1 MKKRISLMMALMLV
15 VLSIFSFGLKS
26 NVKATGLTDEDI
38 INIELN
44 NIYVPN
50 EVIYDFPL
58 VTVSAYNSSITWNSD
73 NEEIIKIENGWAVV
87 NRPTD
92 NDEEVN
98 LTVTIARGEVSDS
111 KTFPVTVKKGVTET
125 NTYNITYVLDGGV
138 NNQNNPTTYKV
149 GETTVLLP
157 ATKGTVEF
165 LGWYLDGKKITSLP
179 KGLSGD
185 IELTAK
191 WGAKEA
197 VELVIKNNVNKT
209 EYNALESFDS
219 TGLVLTV
226 KYNDGTESDVSGN
239 EITFDKT
246 TLQGN
251 DTIVTASYSGLSV
264 EIEIKVNKLN
274 ISLEGL
280 EFNGYKGIYD
290 GKEHKVELVGQLPE
304 GIKEVK
310 YTDNVLTNAGALTA
324 KAEFVYDEVNYNN
337 PGSLTAAIEITKATL
352 TVTVGN
358 VTIKPGETPTYSYTI
373 EGFVNNET
381 ADVLEG
387 QVEYIETTSDYNTP
401 GTYPVG
407 AKGLKSDNYEIN
419 YVQGTLTITEEDYV
433 IEAKDLTK
441 VYNGQNQ
448 TFTVVVKQGNTEVE
462 GIEYIIKNLDG
473 SEFEGKTDVGQ
484 YKVVISLV
492 NEEAEELE
500 VTFEITKA
508 NYELTDVEF
517 KDVTTTFDG
526 NVHKVEVTGLP
537 EWLEVS
543 YDKETTLVN
552 AGSIT
557 VTASFNHNNPNYNEV
572 TQTLTATLTIN
583 KAKLSSVTFEEL
595 EDVYFN
601 GEAQEV
607 TIKGKLGN
615 YELTQDDYDIAYEA
629 NTQIG
634 TAKAILTGKGNFEG
648 TATLTFEIK
657 ESDLSRVRRVKEALE
672 KSYTELPTVFETV
685 KEEASIKWMSTST
698 ALMINADGTYKEI
711 LTEKA
716 QTVVVYAV
724 VQYNN
729 AVEYAK
735 FEFVLSVKD
744 SDTQIEIEGVNKD
757 ITINSTLLTDNQLA
771 NYTVEGQ
778 SVKYGYD
785 INLLLENQEVQPEG
799 KVTVRIPILEEYK
812 DDETL
817 KVYHVAEDGSLE
829 DMNAVAENGY
839 LVFETDSFSHYLVTV
854 EAVETEPSYISI
866 AEAKQSEANEIV
878 TVRGVVT
885 LKTLDTATKLGALIQ
900 DTTGAIY
907 LYNIGQ
913 EMYDLLVVG
922 QEVEVSATYSLFNG
936 LHELTT
942 VTSVTVVNENAELPA
957 VITMSNEETDQA
969 KRVELKEAEWNGSAF
984 VKDGITYNYY
994 YAKEWL
1000 TEKPTLETGAYYNI
1014 TGWFNW
1020 YNQAQI
1026 SPTEALVK
1034 VKDAPVVE
1042 EPDEP
1047 QVPTDKEGLL
1057 ATFEFGENGDASH
1070 NDGSEKLEYSE
1081 TSGTYTFE
1089 YTGTKVYTGA
1099 RDALGNSC
1107 IKFGTSKVVGSLS
1120 FTVPAD
1126 VKEVRIYIAK
1136 YKTNASK
1143 LSVNG
1148 TEYTLEKNSNDGQY
1162 DVITVD
1168 TSETKT
1174 VTITTIASTYRCM
1187 LNTIEYYGD
1196 SQSGSTPEQ
1205 PTHEHTV
1212 CPECGK
1218 CTAADCNGTD
1228 ADKCQGHEV
1237 EPEHEH
1243 TACPICEKCTAEDC
1257 DGAEEEKCQG
1267 HEPEQPSVQGQY
1279 FEKVTTAPTDWT
1291 GTYLIVYEDGSI
1303 AFNGG
1308 LATLDAA
1315 SNGVNVTINDGKIE
1329 YSETLAGY
1337 TFVISTME
1345 GGYSVKA
1352 ANGKYIGHGSDANKL
1367 TSSDSELLNTITI
1380 NEDGS
1385 VNIIC
1390 AGGAYLR
1397 YNATSGNDRFRYYKS
1412 TTYTSQK
1419 AISLY
1424 KLTGE
1429 SSSN

>member
-138 NNQNNPTTYKV
+138 NNPNNPTTYKV

-226 KYNDGTESDVSGN
+226 KYNDGSESDISGN

-310 YTDNVLTNAGALTA
+310 YTDNVLTNAGTLTA

-337 PGSLTAAIEITKATL
+337 PGSLTAAIEITKAIL

-462 GIEYIIKNLDG
+462 GIEYIIRNLDG
-473 SEFEGKTDVGQ
+473 SEFEGATNVGQ

-557 VTASFNHNNPNYNEV
+557 VTASFNHNNSNYNEV

-601 GEAQEV
+601 GEAQEA

-785 INLLLENQEVQPEG
+785 INLLLENQEIQPEG

-854 EAVETEPSYISI
+854 EAVEGEEPGDEPTQETTESL
-866 AEAKQSEANEIV
+866 EIF
-878 TVRGVVT
+878 G
-885 LKTLDTATKLGALIQ
+885 
-900 DTTGAIY
+900 TTGTLASDSLSISWEGTNVKFVTEKASSSTAIRTSDADHFRVY
-907 LYNIGQ
+907 QGTKTTISCLDG
-913 EMYDLLVVG
+913 
-922 QEVEVSATYSLFNG
+922 SAITK
-936 LHELTT
+936 
-942 VTSVTVVNENAELPA
+942 V
-957 VITMSNEETDQA
+957 VITTT
-969 KRVELKEAEWNGSAF
+969 GSS
-984 VKDGITYNYY
+984 
-994 YAKEWL
+994 YA
-1000 TEKPTLETGAYYNI
+1000 T
-1014 TGWFNW
+1014 
-1020 YNQAQI
+1020 
-1026 SPTEALVK
+1026 AL
-1034 VKDAPVVE
+1034 A
-1042 EPDEP
+1042 
-1047 QVPTDKEGLL
+1047 
-1057 ATFEFGENGDASH
+1057 
-1070 NDGSEKLEYSE
+1070 
-1081 TSGTYTFE
+1081 
-1089 YTGTKVYTGA
+1089 
-1099 RDALGNSC
+1099 
-1107 IKFGTSKVVGSLS
+1107 S
-1120 FTVPAD
+1120 FTVTGGTATAD
-1126 VKEVRIYIAK
+1126 
-1136 YKTNASK
+1136 
-1143 LSVNG
+1143 G
-1148 TEYTLEKNSNDGQY
+1148 TIVTIVAESDATAI
-1162 DVITVD
+1162 VITAGAQWRLSKV
-1168 TSETKT
+1168 E
-1174 VTITTIASTYRCM
+1174 VT
-1187 LNTIEYYGD
+1187 YGG
-1196 SQSGSTPEQ
+1196 QSGSTPEQ
-1205 PTHEHTV
+1205 PTHEHTA

-1228 ADKCQGHEV
+1228 ADKCQGHEA

-1243 TACPICEKCTAEDC
+1243 TACPECGKCTAADC
-1257 DGAEEEKCQG
+1257 DGADADKCQG
-1267 HEPEQPSVQGQY
+1267 HEQTVIEKITIAEFLSKDVSDNVYYELTGTIKGTYNTTYGNFYLFDESGEVVVYGLTATKVESNDKSFATLGLKDGDVVTLIGTRADYQGTAQVGGPAYYVSHTSPEYSVSVEVEGNGTATLSDDTAVNGTEVVLTLNPAEGYKVSSIKANNKTISVVAGQLEYTITVLGTTTIVVTFVEDVETPVGENEYVLVTDVNELKAGDKIVIVASAEDYALSTTQNTNNRGSVAITKSGNKVEINDSVQVITLEVGLTEGTFAFNVDGKY
-1279 FEKVTTAPTDWT
+1279 LYAASTSSNHLKSNTSITERGSWTISVTTE
-1291 GTYLIVYEDGSI
+1291 GI
-1303 AFNGG
+1303 ATIKAQGENARNWLRFN
-1308 LATLDAA
+1308 T
-1315 SNGVNVTINDGKIE
+1315 SNNP
-1329 YSETLAGY
+1329 
-1337 TFVISTME
+1337 
-1345 GGYSVKA
+1345 
-1352 ANGKYIGHGSDANKL
+1352 KL
-1367 TSSDSELLNTITI
+1367 FA
-1380 NEDGS
+1380 
-1385 VNIIC
+1385 C
-1390 AGGAYLR
+1390 Y
-1397 YNATSGNDRFRYYKS
+1397 TSGQTDVS
-1412 TTYTSQK
+1412 
-1419 AISLY
+1419 IY
-1424 KLTGE
+1424 KLTGQ

>member
-44 NIYVPN
+44 NIFVPN
-50 EVIYDFPL
+50 EVIFDFPL
-58 VTVSAYNSSITWNSD
+58 VTESAYNSSITWNSD

-92 NDEEVN
+92 SDKEVN
-98 LTVTIARGEVSDS
+98 LTVTITRGETSNS
-111 KTFPVTVKKGVTET
+111 KTFNITVKQGVTET
-125 NTYNITYVLDGGV
+125 NTYNISYVLDGGV

-149 GETTVLLP
+149 GDTTVLLP

-165 LGWYLDGKKITSLP
+165 LGWYLDGKKIASLP

-191 WGAKEA
+191 WGAKQA

-209 EYNALESFDS
+209 EYNALETFDS
-219 TGLVLTV
+219 TGLELTV
-226 KYNDGTESDVSGN
+226 KYNDGSESVISGN

-310 YTDNVLTNAGALTA
+310 YTDNVLTNAGTLTA

-337 PGSLTAAIEITKATL
+337 PGSLTTSIEIEKATL

-387 QVEYIETTSDYNTP
+387 KVEYIETATDYNTP

-407 AKGLKSDNYEIN
+407 AKGLKSANYEIN

-441 VYNGQNQ
+441 VYNGENQ
-448 TFTVVVKQGNTEVE
+448 LFTVVIKQGNTEVE
-462 GIEYIIKNLDG
+462 GIDYVIKNLDG
-473 SEFEGKTDVGQ
+473 SEFKGATNVGQ

-492 NEEAEELE
+492 NEEAEDLE

-508 NYELTDVEF
+508 NYELTGVEF

-526 NVHKVEVTGLP
+526 NVHKLEVTGLP

-557 VTASFNHNNPNYNEV
+557 VTASFNHNNPNFNEV
-572 TQTLTATLTIN
+572 SQTLTATLTIN

-595 EDVYFN
+595 EDVYYN
-601 GEAQEV
+601 GEAQEAA
-607 TIKGKLGN
+607 IKGKLGN
-615 YELTQDDYDIAYEA
+615 YELTQNDYDIAYEA

-634 TAKAILTGKGNFEG
+634 TAKVILTGKGNFEG

-672 KSYTELPTVFETV
+672 QSYTELPTVFETV
-685 KEEASIKWMSTST
+685 KEEANITWMSTST

-744 SDTQIEIEGVNKD
+744 SDTQIEIEGLNKD

-817 KVYHVAEDGSLE
+817 KVYHVNGTELE
-829 DMNAVAENGY
+829 DMNAVVENGY
-839 LVFETDSFSHYLVTV
+839 LVFETDSFSYYLVTV
-854 EAVETEPSYISI
+854 EAVEGEEPGDEPTTSVYLYEFTEKQFADNETKELNGVNWTVAGDGGYWGYDTQNNPSKGIQLGSSSKPYTQLTLTSAAFNGVTKIVINTAGASKI
-866 AEAKQSEANEIV
+866 AATFKVTVGGTQIGSEETLTSASAEYTFTSSAPLNGEIV
-878 TVRGVVT
+878 IEYTQT
-885 LKTLDTATKLGALIQ
+885 SAK
-900 DTTGAIY
+900 AIY
-907 LYNIGQ
+907 IKSIEVIYGGQ
-913 EMYDLLVVG
+913 
-922 QEVEVSATYSLFNG
+922 
-936 LHELTT
+936 
-942 VTSVTVVNENAELPA
+942 
-957 VITMSNEETDQA
+957 
-969 KRVELKEAEWNGSAF
+969 
-984 VKDGITYNYY
+984 
-994 YAKEWL
+994 
-1000 TEKPTLETGAYYNI
+1000 
-1014 TGWFNW
+1014 
-1020 YNQAQI
+1020 
-1026 SPTEALVK
+1026 
-1034 VKDAPVVE
+1034 
-1042 EPDEP
+1042 
-1047 QVPTDKEGLL
+1047 
-1057 ATFEFGENGDASH
+1057 
-1070 NDGSEKLEYSE
+1070 
-1081 TSGTYTFE
+1081 SGT
-1089 YTGTKVYTGA
+1089 
-1099 RDALGNSC
+1099 
-1107 IKFGTSKVVGSLS
+1107 
-1120 FTVPAD
+1120 
-1126 VKEVRIYIAK
+1126 
-1136 YKTNASK
+1136 
-1143 LSVNG
+1143 
-1148 TEYTLEKNSNDGQY
+1148 
-1162 DVITVD
+1162 
-1168 TSETKT
+1168 
-1174 VTITTIASTYRCM
+1174 
-1187 LNTIEYYGD
+1187 
-1196 SQSGSTPEQ
+1196 TPEQ
-1205 PTHEHTV
+1205 PEHEHTA

-1228 ADKCQGHEV
+1228 ADKCQGHEA

-1243 TACPICEKCTAEDC
+1243 TACLECGKCTAVDC

-1267 HEPEQPSVQGQY
+1267 HEQTVI
-1279 FEKVTTAPTDWT
+1279 EKITIAEFLLKEVSDTVYYELT
-1291 GTYLIVYEDGSI
+1291 GTITDVVNTSYGNFTLVDETGSI
-1303 AFNGG
+1303 YVYG
-1308 LATLDAA
+1308 LKESETAGKQTFLNIGVNEGDVVTLIGLRAVYSDSPQVGSAYYVSHTSPEYGVSVEVEGEGEATLSA
-1315 SNGVNVTINDGKIE
+1315 E
-1329 YSETLAGY
+1329 
-1337 TFVISTME
+1337 
-1345 GGYSVKA
+1345 KA
-1352 ANGKYIGHGSDANKL
+1352 ANGSEVTLTVTPIEGYKLSSIVVNGVSQSL
-1367 TSSDSELLNTITI
+1367 TSGQEYKVKVVGETTVKVKFVEDSNEPSTGEEVTATLTFDNASKRTEFDTSHQVWVENGITLTNNKGKSTSNVADYANPARFYKSSEI
-1380 NEDGS
+1380 IIEVAGS
-1385 VNIIC
+1385 IKEISFTCN
-1390 AGGAYLR
+1390 
-1397 YNATSGNDRFRYYKS
+1397 S
-1412 TTYTSQK
+1412 TTYADALASSVGATANGKVVTITLDGTESSYTI
-1419 AISLY
+1419 AS
-1424 KLTGE
+1424 LTGGQVRVDSVTVTYLSE

>member
-44 NIYVPN
+44 NIFVPN
-50 EVIYDFPL
+50 EVIFDFPL
-58 VTVSAYNSSITWNSD
+58 VTESAYNSSITWNSD
-73 NEEIIKIENGWAVV
+73 NEDIIKIENGWAVV

-92 NDEEVN
+92 SDKEVN
-98 LTVTIARGEVSDS
+98 LTVTITRGETSNS
-111 KTFPVTVKKGVTET
+111 KTFNITVKQGVTET
-125 NTYNITYVLDGGV
+125 NTYNISYVLDGGV
-138 NNQNNPTTYKV
+138 NNPNNPTTYKV

-191 WGAKEA
+191 WGAKQA
-197 VELVIKNNVNKT
+197 VEMVIKNNVNKT
-209 EYNALESFDS
+209 EYNALETFDS

-226 KYNDGTESDVSGN
+226 KYNDESELDISGN

-310 YTDNVLTNAGALTA
+310 YTDNVLTNAGTLTA

-337 PGSLTAAIEITKATL
+337 PGSLTTSIEIEKATL

-387 QVEYIETTSDYNTP
+387 KVEYIETATDYNTP

-419 YVQGTLTITEEDYV
+419 YVQGILTITEEDYV

-441 VYNGQNQ
+441 VYNGENQ

-462 GIEYIIKNLDG
+462 DAKYIINNLDG
-473 SEFEGKTDVGQ
+473 SEFKGATNVGQ

-492 NEEAEELE
+492 DEEAEELE

-526 NVHKVEVTGLP
+526 NVHKLEVTGLP

-595 EDVYFN
+595 EDVYYN
-601 GEAQEV
+601 GEAQEA

-657 ESDLSRVRRVKEALE
+657 EADLSRVRRVKEALE

-685 KEEASIKWMSTST
+685 KEETNITWMSTST

-716 QTVVVYAV
+716 QTVVVYAI

-854 EAVETEPSYISI
+854 EAVEGEEPTIEKLTI
-866 AEAKQSEANEIV
+866 AEFLAKEESTEVYYELTGTIKGTYNTSYGNFYLVDASGEVLVYGLTATKVESNDKSFA
-878 TVRGVVT
+878 TLGLKDGDVVT
-885 LKTLDTATKLGALIQ
+885 LIGTRSSYNNTPQVGGPAYYVSHTSPEYSVLVEVEGNGTATLSANKAL
-900 DTTGAIY
+900 
-907 LYNIGQ
+907 
-913 EMYDLLVVG
+913 
-922 QEVEVSATYSLFNG
+922 NG
-936 LHELTT
+936 TT
-942 VTSVTVVNENAELPA
+942 VTLTVTPDDGNKVSTILVNNEEKTVIPGQEEYEIIVSSNIEIVVTFEEMTGDEPTESVYLYEFTAKQFATNETKELNGVNWTVAGDGGYWGYDSQNGKGQQFGSSKAAYTALTITSASFNGVSQIVINTSGASSTTAKLIVKVGGTQIGSQQSLTSTADEYIFTTTTPLTGEVVMEYTQTSAKAIYIKSIMVTYGGDSSVKPEDPETPEVKQYTVTFDGNDGEGSVAAVTVDENTTITLPENGFTYGGHTFVA
-957 VITMSNEETDQA
+957 WNTKDDGTGTSYTAGASFKVTENVTLYATWEE
-969 KRVELKEAEWNGSAF
+969 KS
-984 VKDGITYNYY
+984 
-994 YAKEWL
+994 
-1000 TEKPTLETGAYYNI
+1000 TG
-1014 TGWFNW
+1014 G
-1020 YNQAQI
+1020 
-1026 SPTEALVK
+1026 E
-1034 VKDAPVVE
+1034 E
-1042 EPDEP
+1042 EPDLGESTTVSVVISDYADANNWVNGTKYETMTIDSNITATATGSSNTGKYYTSGE
-1047 QVPTDKEGLL
+1047 QWRTYQTENPTITIEAKEGKTIVSVKITYASKNTGVL
-1057 ATFEFGENGDASH
+1057 TCNGSNISSDTVVEVNAS
-1070 NDGSEKLEYSE
+1070 
-1081 TSGTYTFE
+1081 
-1089 YTGTKVYTGA
+1089 
-1099 RDALGNSC
+1099 
-1107 IKFGTSKVVGSLS
+1107 SLS
-1120 FTVPAD
+1120 FGVGNTGSA
-1126 VKEVRIYIAK
+1126 
-1136 YKTNASK
+1136 TN
-1143 LSVNG
+1143 
-1148 TEYTLEKNSNDGQY
+1148 GQ
-1162 DVITVD
+1162 
-1168 TSETKT
+1168 
-1174 VTITTIASTYRCM
+1174 
-1187 LNTIEYYGD
+1187 
-1196 SQSGSTPEQ
+1196 
-1205 PTHEHTV
+1205 
-1212 CPECGK
+1212 
-1218 CTAADCNGTD
+1218 
-1228 ADKCQGHEV
+1228 
-1237 EPEHEH
+1237 
-1243 TACPICEKCTAEDC
+1243 
-1257 DGAEEEKCQG
+1257 
-1267 HEPEQPSVQGQY
+1267 
-1279 FEKVTTAPTDWT
+1279 
-1291 GTYLIVYEDGSI
+1291 
-1303 AFNGG
+1303 
-1308 LATLDAA
+1308 
-1315 SNGVNVTINDGKIE
+1315 
-1329 YSETLAGY
+1329 
-1337 TFVISTME
+1337 
-1345 GGYSVKA
+1345 
-1352 ANGKYIGHGSDANKL
+1352 
-1367 TSSDSELLNTITI
+1367 
-1380 NEDGS
+1380 
-1385 VNIIC
+1385 VNI
-1390 AGGAYLR
+1390 
-1397 YNATSGNDRFRYYKS
+1397 T
-1412 TTYTSQK
+1412 
-1419 AISLY
+1419 AIEVVY
-1424 KLTGE
+1424 AGE

>member
-1 MKKRISLMMALMLV
+1 MKKRVSLMMALMLV

-111 KTFPVTVKKGVTET
+111 KTFHVTVKKGVTET

-138 NNQNNPTTYKV
+138 NNPNNPTTYKV

-226 KYNDGTESDVSGN
+226 KYNDGSESDISGN

-246 TLQGN
+246 TLQGS

-310 YTDNVLTNAGALTA
+310 YTDNVLTNAGTLTA

-441 VYNGQNQ
+441 VYNGENQ
-448 TFTVVVKQGNTEVE
+448 TFTVLVKQGNTEVE
-462 GIEYIIKNLDG
+462 GIEYIIRNLDG
-473 SEFEGKTDVGQ
+473 SEFEGATNVGQ

-601 GEAQEV
+601 GEAQEA

-615 YELTQDDYDIAYEA
+615 YELTQNDYDIAYEA

-854 EAVETEPSYISI
+854 EAVEGEEPGDGPTQEKTESLNIFGTTGTLAGDSLSISWEGTNIKFVTEKASSTTAIRTSDADHFRAYKDSESIISCLDGSTITKVVITTTGSSY
-866 AEAKQSEANEIV
+866 ATALANSTVTGGTATADGTIV
-878 TVRGVVT
+878 TIVAES
-885 LKTLDTATKLGALIQ
+885 DATAIVITAGAQWRLSK
-900 DTTGAIY
+900 
-907 LYNIGQ
+907 
-913 EMYDLLVVG
+913 
-922 QEVEVSATYSLFNG
+922 VEVTYG
-936 LHELTT
+936 G
-942 VTSVTVVNENAELPA
+942 
-957 VITMSNEETDQA
+957 Q
-969 KRVELKEAEWNGSAF
+969 
-984 VKDGITYNYY
+984 
-994 YAKEWL
+994 
-1000 TEKPTLETGAYYNI
+1000 
-1014 TGWFNW
+1014 
-1020 YNQAQI
+1020 
-1026 SPTEALVK
+1026 
-1034 VKDAPVVE
+1034 
-1042 EPDEP
+1042 
-1047 QVPTDKEGLL
+1047 
-1057 ATFEFGENGDASH
+1057 
-1070 NDGSEKLEYSE
+1070 
-1081 TSGTYTFE
+1081 
-1089 YTGTKVYTGA
+1089 TGT
-1099 RDALGNSC
+1099 
-1107 IKFGTSKVVGSLS
+1107 
-1120 FTVPAD
+1120 
-1126 VKEVRIYIAK
+1126 
-1136 YKTNASK
+1136 
-1143 LSVNG
+1143 
-1148 TEYTLEKNSNDGQY
+1148 
-1162 DVITVD
+1162 
-1168 TSETKT
+1168 
-1174 VTITTIASTYRCM
+1174 
-1187 LNTIEYYGD
+1187 
-1196 SQSGSTPEQ
+1196 TPEQ
-1205 PTHEHTV
+1205 PTHEHTA

-1218 CTAADCNGTD
+1218 CTAA
-1228 ADKCQGHEV
+1228 
-1237 EPEHEH
+1237 
-1243 TACPICEKCTAEDC
+1243 DC

-1267 HEPEQPSVQGQY
+1267 HEQTVIEKITIAEFLSKDVSDNVYYELTGIIKGTYNTTYGNFYLFDESGEVVVYGLTATKVESNDKSFATLGLKDGDVVTLIGTRADYQGTAQVGGPAYYVSHTSPEYSVSVEVEGNGTATLSDETAVNGTEVVLTLNPAEGYKVSSIKANNKTISVVAGQLEYTITVLGTTTIVVTFVEDVETPVGENEYVLVTDVNDLKAGDKIVIVASAEDYALSTTQNTNNRGSVAITKSGNKVEINDSVQVITLEVGLTEGTFAFNVDGKY
-1279 FEKVTTAPTDWT
+1279 LYAASTSSNHLKSNASITERGSWTISVTTE
-1291 GTYLIVYEDGSI
+1291 GI
-1303 AFNGG
+1303 ATIKAQGENARNWLRFN
-1308 LATLDAA
+1308 T
-1315 SNGVNVTINDGKIE
+1315 SNNP
-1329 YSETLAGY
+1329 
-1337 TFVISTME
+1337 
-1345 GGYSVKA
+1345 
-1352 ANGKYIGHGSDANKL
+1352 KL
-1367 TSSDSELLNTITI
+1367 FA
-1380 NEDGS
+1380 
-1385 VNIIC
+1385 C
-1390 AGGAYLR
+1390 Y
-1397 YNATSGNDRFRYYKS
+1397 TSGQTDVSIYR
-1412 TTYTSQK
+1412 
-1419 AISLY
+1419 
-1424 KLTGE
+1424 LTGQ

>member
-1 MKKRISLMMALMLV
+1 MKKRVSLMMALMLV

-44 NIYVPN
+44 NIYIPN

-58 VTVSAYNSSITWNSD
+58 VTVSAYNSSITWRSD

-92 NDEEVN
+92 NDKEVN

-111 KTFPVTVKKGVTET
+111 KTFSVTVKKGVTET

-138 NNQNNPTTYKV
+138 NNQNNPATYKV
-149 GETTVLLP
+149 GDTTVLLP

-226 KYNDGTESDVSGN
+226 KYNDGSELDISGN

-310 YTDNVLTNAGALTA
+310 YTDNVLTNAGTLTA

-448 TFTVVVKQGNTEVE
+448 TFTVVIKQGNTEVE
-462 GIEYIIKNLDG
+462 GIEYVIKNLDG
-473 SEFEGKTDVGQ
+473 SVFEGATIVGQ

-492 NEEAEELE
+492 DEEAEELE

-508 NYELTDVEF
+508 NYELTEVEF
-517 KDVTTTFDG
+517 NNVTTTFDG

-557 VTASFNHNNPNYNEV
+557 VTASFNHNNSNYNEV

-601 GEAQEV
+601 GEAQEA

-634 TAKAILTGKGNFEG
+634 TAKVILTGKGNFEG

-685 KEEASIKWMSTST
+685 KEEANITWMSTST

-744 SDTQIEIEGVNKD
+744 SDTQIEIEGLNKD

-785 INLLLENQEVQPEG
+785 INLLLENQEIQPEG

-839 LVFETDSFSHYLVTV
+839 LVFETDSFSYYLVTV
-854 EAVETEPSYISI
+854 EAVEGEEPGDEPTQETTESLNIFGATGTLASDSLSISWQGTNV
-866 AEAKQSEANEIV
+866 KFV
-878 TVRGVVT
+878 TEKASSTTAIRTSDADHFRAYKGSKSIISCLDGSVITKVVIT
-885 LKTLDTATKLGALIQ
+885 
-900 DTTGAIY
+900 TTGGDYIP
-907 LYNIGQ
+907 
-913 EMYDLLVVG
+913 
-922 QEVEVSATYSLFNG
+922 
-936 LHELTT
+936 
-942 VTSVTVVNENAELPA
+942 SVD
-957 VITMSNEETDQA
+957 S
-969 KRVELKEAEWNGSAF
+969 F
-984 VKDGITYNYY
+984 
-994 YAKEWL
+994 
-1000 TEKPTLETGAYYNI
+1000 
-1014 TGWFNW
+1014 
-1020 YNQAQI
+1020 
-1026 SPTEALVK
+1026 
-1034 VKDAPVVE
+1034 
-1042 EPDEP
+1042 
-1047 QVPTDKEGLL
+1047 
-1057 ATFEFGENGDASH
+1057 ENG
-1070 NDGSEKLEYSE
+1070 
-1081 TSGTYTFE
+1081 
-1089 YTGTKVYTGA
+1089 
-1099 RDALGNSC
+1099 
-1107 IKFGTSKVVGSLS
+1107 
-1120 FTVPAD
+1120 
-1126 VKEVRIYIAK
+1126 
-1136 YKTNASK
+1136 
-1143 LSVNG
+1143 
-1148 TEYTLEKNSNDGQY
+1148 
-1162 DVITVD
+1162 
-1168 TSETKT
+1168 T
-1174 VTITTIASTYRCM
+1174 VTIDGKVVTIVANSNVKEIIINGLAQWRLSKIEVTY
-1187 LNTIEYYGD
+1187 GG
-1196 SQSGSTPEQ
+1196 QSGSTPEQ
-1205 PTHEHTV
+1205 PTHEHTA

-1228 ADKCQGHEV
+1228 ADKCQGHEA

-1243 TACPICEKCTAEDC
+1243 TACPECGKCTAADC
-1257 DGAEEEKCQG
+1257 DGADADKCQG
-1267 HEPEQPSVQGQY
+1267 HEQTVIEKITIAEFLSKDVSDNVYYELTGTIKGTYNTTYGNFYLFDESGEVVVYGLTATKVESNDKSFATLGLKDGDVVTLIGTRADYQGTAQVGGPAYYVSHTSPEYSVSVEVEGNGTATLSDKTAVNGTEVVLTLNPAEGYKVSSIKANNKTISVVAGQLEYAITVLGVTTIVVTYVEDVETPVGEEGYVLVTDVNDLKVGDKIVIVASAEDYALSTTQNSNNRGSVAITKSGNKVEINDSVQVITLEVGLTEGTFAFNVDGKY
-1279 FEKVTTAPTDWT
+1279 LYAASTSSNHLKSNASITERGSWTISVTTEGIATIKAQ
-1291 GTYLIVYEDGSI
+1291 GTNARNWLR
-1303 AFNGG
+1303 FN
-1308 LATLDAA
+1308 T
-1315 SNGVNVTINDGKIE
+1315 SN
-1329 YSETLAGY
+1329 SP
-1337 TFVISTME
+1337 
-1345 GGYSVKA
+1345 
-1352 ANGKYIGHGSDANKL
+1352 KL
-1367 TSSDSELLNTITI
+1367 FS
-1380 NEDGS
+1380 
-1385 VNIIC
+1385 C
-1390 AGGAYLR
+1390 Y
-1397 YNATSGNDRFRYYKS
+1397 TSGQTDVS
-1412 TTYTSQK
+1412 
-1419 AISLY
+1419 IY

>member
-1 MKKRISLMMALMLV
+1 MKKRVSLMMALMLV

-98 LTVTIARGEVSDS
+98 LKVTIARGEVSDS
-111 KTFPVTVKKGVTET
+111 KTFHVTVKKGVTET

-138 NNQNNPTTYKV
+138 NNPNNPTTYKV

-185 IELTAK
+185 IELTAE

-197 VELVIKNNVNKT
+197 VDLVIKNNVNKT

-226 KYNDGTESDVSGN
+226 KYNDGSESDISGN

-310 YTDNVLTNAGALTA
+310 YTDNVLTNAGTLTA

-387 QVEYIETTSDYNTP
+387 KVEYIETTSDYNTP

-441 VYNGQNQ
+441 VYNGEKQ

-462 GIEYIIKNLDG
+462 GITYVIKNLDG
-473 SEFEGKTDVGQ
+473 SEFEGETNVGQ

-601 GEAQEV
+601 GEAHEA

-615 YELTQDDYDIAYEA
+615 YELTQNDYDIAYEA

-657 ESDLSRVRRVKEALE
+657 ESDLSRVRRVKEVLE

-724 VQYNN
+724 IQYNN

-785 INLLLENQEVQPEG
+785 INLLLENQEVQPDG

-854 EAVETEPSYISI
+854 EAVEGEEPGDEPTQETTESLEIFGTTGTLASDSLSISWEGTNVKFVTEKASSSTAIRTSDADHFRVYQGTKTTISCLDGSAITKVVITTTGSSY
-866 AEAKQSEANEIV
+866 ATALANSTVTGGTATADGTIV
-878 TVRGVVT
+878 TIVAES
-885 LKTLDTATKLGALIQ
+885 DATAIVITEGAQWRLSK
-900 DTTGAIY
+900 
-907 LYNIGQ
+907 
-913 EMYDLLVVG
+913 V
-922 QEVEVSATYSLFNG
+922 
-936 LHELTT
+936 ELTYGG
-942 VTSVTVVNENAELPA
+942 
-957 VITMSNEETDQA
+957 Q
-969 KRVELKEAEWNGSAF
+969 
-984 VKDGITYNYY
+984 
-994 YAKEWL
+994 
-1000 TEKPTLETGAYYNI
+1000 
-1014 TGWFNW
+1014 
-1020 YNQAQI
+1020 
-1026 SPTEALVK
+1026 
-1034 VKDAPVVE
+1034 
-1042 EPDEP
+1042 
-1047 QVPTDKEGLL
+1047 
-1057 ATFEFGENGDASH
+1057 
-1070 NDGSEKLEYSE
+1070 
-1081 TSGTYTFE
+1081 SGT
-1089 YTGTKVYTGA
+1089 
-1099 RDALGNSC
+1099 
-1107 IKFGTSKVVGSLS
+1107 
-1120 FTVPAD
+1120 
-1126 VKEVRIYIAK
+1126 
-1136 YKTNASK
+1136 
-1143 LSVNG
+1143 
-1148 TEYTLEKNSNDGQY
+1148 
-1162 DVITVD
+1162 
-1168 TSETKT
+1168 
-1174 VTITTIASTYRCM
+1174 
-1187 LNTIEYYGD
+1187 
-1196 SQSGSTPEQ
+1196 TPEQ
-1205 PTHEHTV
+1205 PEHEHTA

-1243 TACPICEKCTAEDC
+1243 TACPECGKCTAADC

-1267 HEPEQPSVQGQY
+1267 HEQTVI
-1279 FEKVTTAPTDWT
+1279 EKITIAEFLLKEVSDTVYYELT
-1291 GTYLIVYEDGSI
+1291 GTITDVVNTSYGNFTLVDETGSI
-1303 AFNGG
+1303 YVYG
-1308 LATLDAA
+1308 LKESETAGKQTFSNIGVNEGDVVTLIGLRAVYSDSPQVGSAYYVSHTSPEYGVSVEVEGEGEATLSAEKA
-1315 SNGVNVTINDGKIE
+1315 VNGSEVTLTVNPSEGHKLSSIVVNGVSQSLTSGQEYKVKVVGETTVKVKFVEDSNEPSTGEEVTATLTFDDVAKRTEFDTSHQVWVENGITLTNNKGSSTSNVANYSQPARFYKSSEIIIEVAGSIKEISFTCNSASYATALANSCNASANDKVVTITLDGTE
-1329 YSETLAGY
+1329 SSY
-1337 TFVISTME
+1337 TIAS
-1345 GGYSVKA
+1345 
-1352 ANGKYIGHGSDANKL
+1352 
-1367 TSSDSELLNTITI
+1367 
-1380 NEDGS
+1380 
-1385 VNIIC
+1385 
-1390 AGGAYLR
+1390 
-1397 YNATSGNDRFRYYKS
+1397 
-1412 TTYTSQK
+1412 
-1419 AISLY
+1419 
-1424 KLTGE
+1424 LTGGQVRVDSVTVTYLSE